1 MARNS
6 RSERPGSPRLRLFL
20 ALELPGATR
29 DALAAWRSRALVGR
43 DDLRPV
49 AQEALHVTLVFL
61 GYQYEKEVERIAS
74 TAFDA
79 VRGLAAPSLSPAG
92 VVPVPPR
99 GAPRLFALDL
109 ADPSGDC
116 LALQAAASDALA
128 SARFY
133 KPEKR
138 PFWPHVTLARVKKGI
153 RRAPPLS
160 GAARLSL
167 DPFVASEVTLYR
179 SVLRPQ
185 GALYEPLER
194 LSLVRG

>member
-1 MARNS
+1 M
-6 RSERPGSPRLRLFL
+6 RLFL
-20 ALELPGATR
+20 ALELPDPTR
-29 DALAAWRSRALVGR
+29 DALVAWRVDALRGR

-49 AQEALHVTLVFL
+49 APESLHVTLVFL
-61 GYQYEKEVERIAS
+61 GYQYEKEVGRIAS
-74 TAFDA
+74 AAFDA
-79 VRGLAAPSLSPAG
+79 VRGLAPFSLSPSG

-116 LALQAAASDALA
+116 LALQAAASEALA

-138 PFWPHVTLARVKKGI
+138 PFWPHVTLARVKKAV
-153 RRAPPLS
+153 RRAAPLS
-160 GAARLSL
+160 GAASLSL
-167 DPFVASEVTLYR
+167 APFVASEVTLYR

-194 LSLVRG
+194 LSLGS